1 MSAVLGSHE
10 IPVEKVALNRR
21 MITGSVMLATI
32 IQALDTTIAN
42 VALPHMQGSLSAS
55 QDQITWVLT
64 SYIVAAAIATP
75 LTGWLCDRYSQ
86 KRVFLVSVAGFTFA
100 SLLCGIAGSLT
111 EIVAAR
117 LLQGLF
123 GAALV
128 PLSQAVM
135 LEITPPAERGS
146 AMAVW
151 GMGVMVG
158 PILGP
163 TLGGWLTDS
172 YDWRWVFFINLP
184 IGALAFYG
192 IWRYIH
198 PVKAARSMRFDM
210 FGFAALS
217 LAIGALQMLLDRGQD
232 NDWFS
237 STETWIEFLL
247 FVIAAACFAV
257 HTAFTPAGKSFL
269 DYRLLKNGNYVTG
282 LIFIFIVGMVLYATR
297 ALTPPMLQSLMDY
310 PVSTVGILTAP
321 SGMGTMLAMLIVG
334 KLVGKVDLRA
344 LLLGGFTITAFSLWQ
359 MSGYTLVLSESDIVW
374 PGVIQGIGLGLVFV
388 PLSTATFATLQP
400 QMFSQGTA
408 IYSLIRNI
416 GSSIGISLVQTLLVR
431 NTQVAHSSLAQTV
444 NMAAANGALS
454 NPAYDVAKPAGLAL
468 LNAEVNR
475 QAAMIAYIDDFRL
488 MLILTLCVI
497 PLLWLIKP
505 PRRGAAPGAAAHAAM
520 D

>member
-1 MSAVLGSHE
+1 MSAVLSATE
-10 IPVEKVALNRR
+10 IPVEPRPLNRR
-21 MITGSVMLATI
+21 MIMGSVMLATI

-75 LTGWLCDRYSQ
+75 LTGWLCDRFSQ
-86 KRVFLVSVAGFTFA
+86 KKVFLVSVAGFTIA

-111 EIVAAR
+111 EIVVAR

-128 PLSQAVM
+128 PLSQAVL
-135 LEITPPAERGS
+135 LEITPPADRGS
-146 AMAVW
+146 AMAGW

-163 TLGGWLTDS
+163 SLGGWLTDS

-184 IGALAFYG
+184 LGALAFWG

-198 PVKAARSMRFDM
+198 PTKASRSMRFDM
-210 FGFAALS
+210 FGFASLS
-217 LAIGALQMLLDRGQD
+217 LAIGALQMLLDRGQE
-232 NDWFS
+232 NDWLS
-237 STETWIEFLL
+237 SPETWVELII
-247 FVIAAACFAV
+247 FVVAAACFAV
-257 HTAFTPAGKSFL
+257 HTAFTPAGKSFF

-282 LIFIFIVGMVLYATR
+282 LVFIFIVGMVLYATR
-297 ALTPPMLQSLMDY
+297 ALTPPMLQSLMNY
-310 PVSTVGILTAP
+310 PVAAVGLLTAP
-321 SGMGTMLAMLIVG
+321 SGAGTMLAMLVVG
-334 KLVGKVDLRA
+334 RLVGKVDLRA
-344 LLLGGFTITAFSLWQ
+344 LLLAGFTITAFSLWQ

-400 QMFSQGTA
+400 AMFSQGTA

-431 NTQVAHSSLAQTV
+431 NTQIAHSSLAATI
-444 NMAAANGALS
+444 NTTTSAGAL
-454 NPAYDVAKPAGLAL
+454 PGAAYDLARPAGLAL
-468 LNAEVNR
+468 LNAEVTR
-475 QAAMIAYIDDFRL
+475 QASMIAYIDNFKL
-488 MLILTLCVI
+488 MLIMTICVI

-505 PRRGAAPGAAAHAAM
+505 PKRGVTSDAAAHAAM